1 MKLPPLAGSSGS
13 LQKGSDPLNQTKVY
27 IPLIILSSSD
37 SDSPTVPIKFGYT
50 GSWRR
55 VITPIHIAEG
65 KDRNYYGITTS
76 AGVGTPSGEFHANWG
91 ETYPITTRKFN
102 IYEALYNRIER
113 IREWCAQ

>member
-1 MKLPPLAGSSGS
+1 MPTFTPARTPVMQS
-13 LQKGSDPLNQTKVY
+13 PATC
-27 IPLIILSSSD
+27 
-37 SDSPTVPIKFGYT
+37 SPTVGTILFQT
-50 GSWRR
+50 RMNL
-55 VITPIHIAEG
+55 

-113 IREWCAQ
+113 IREWCVQ